1 MRKRQRDAIL
11 WAQVTRFLSF
21 PLLIALASCPL
32 VAQAQVAAQGG
43 SADPIFVQIPFD
55 QWLSQADQSH
65 IRWNVRMS
73 EPQLSTHQRL
83 IAGIDIEVDGA
94 ELAKRRGKGQ
104 FLVLV
109 QVNDDQGRV
118 WQNHQ
123 EMDLEHIEEGMK
135 ANDAVFSQLVFFL
148 PGDYRVAI
156 AIFDDATGEHS
167 VIKRRLHASP
177 LKNEPLPGAWRDLP
191 AVEFVTPSMPPDSWY
206 LPSIEGKLRL
216 AVETHEPVRVNLVV
230 NLTPSEQ
237 FTGSTRVQNR
247 NFGVLL
253 PATKVLSQVDWG
265 NAAFSVALL
274 DLSRRRV
281 TYEQENTPGK
291 RENARG
297 LDWSVAGSTLAEVNP
312 GLIDVKSLEQRQ
324 YSAEFFLDQI
334 RRRIGATKGPGP
346 RRSQVVIVLSSAV
359 RFEAGQEIHPIALD
373 GPTGAKLFYI
383 RYQPPPQLVMGPP
396 GAGRRGRMP
405 NTGFP
410 ARSGY
415 AGIDQLEP
423 LLKPLDPR
431 LFEVGTPEQFRK
443 AIASIL
449 AEIAKL

>member
-1 MRKRQRDAIL
+1 
-11 WAQVTRFLSF
+11 
-21 PLLIALASCPL
+21 
-32 VAQAQVAAQGG
+32 
-43 SADPIFVQIPFD
+43 
-55 QWLSQADQSH
+55 
-65 IRWNVRMS
+65 
-73 EPQLSTHQRL
+73 
-83 IAGIDIEVDGA
+83 
-94 ELAKRRGKGQ
+94 
-104 FLVLV
+104 
-109 QVNDDQGRV
+109 
-118 WQNHQ
+118 
-123 EMDLEHIEEGMK
+123 
-135 ANDAVFSQLVFFL
+135 
-148 PGDYRVAI
+148 
-156 AIFDDATGEHS
+156 
-167 VIKRRLHASP
+167 
-177 LKNEPLPGAWRDLP
+177 
-191 AVEFVTPSMPPDSWY
+191 
-206 LPSIEGKLRL
+206 
-216 AVETHEPVRVNLVV
+216 
-230 NLTPSEQ
+230 
-237 FTGSTRVQNR
+237 
-247 NFGVLL
+247 
-253 PATKVLSQVDWG
+253 
-265 NAAFSVALL
+265 
-274 DLSRRRV
+274 
-281 TYEQENTPGK
+281 
-291 RENARG
+291 
-297 LDWSVAGSTLAEVNP
+297 VAGSTLAEVNP

-346 RRSQVVIVLSSAV
+346 RISQVVIVLSSAV